1 MTIKEIAEA
10 LNVSIS
16 AVSKALNDASDIA
29 DETKNRIIEYATEA
43 GYHLKRKRSRGA
55 FARCTRELTPTR
67 ATTF

>member
-29 DETKNRIIEYATEA
+29 DETKTE
-43 GYHLKRKRSRGA
+43 
-55 FARCTRELTPTR
+55 
-67 ATTF
+67 